1 MTEQN
6 SSPQQPEKKPFNNYS
21 GYLLIVL
28 GVVGIVTRFVG
39 DSSWNNVGILKLVV
53 SIIVLLYGLW
63 TVFFRK
69 R

>member
-6 SSPQQPEKKPFNNYS
+6 STPQQPQKKPVNNYS

-28 GVVGIVTRFVG
+28 GIVGIVTRFVG
-39 DSSWNNVGILKLVV
+39 DSNWNNVGILKLIV

-69 R
+69 K